1 MLSIKHLLPRG
12 LFGRA
17 ALILV
22 VPVVTI
28 QLIVSTAF
36 IQRYFDGVTRQLTT
50 GVALDLAYVLKE
62 FSRGS
67 NPQEALL
74 LAQQVAEPLEITL
87 LYPPSAAAPSENVI
101 DFYDVPGR
109 AIVRT
114 MEEHLPELIA
124 ADVSGD
130 DRIVHLRLA
139 TQFGALEA
147 EVSRRR
153 MSAANPHQL
162 LVIQLVASILMTLV
176 AYIFLRNQL
185 RPIARLAEA
194 SEAFGRGEKL
204 PFRPRGAL
212 EVRAAGRA
220 FLEMRGRIERQIEQR
235 TLMLSGVSHDLRTP
249 LTRMKLALAFLPEDE
264 DTKGLQ
270 SDVAQMER
278 LVNEF
283 LAFVSDDA
291 TELDEEVDL
300 SELLEELVFDA
311 RRGGGDV
318 TLMPILGAKRQVN
331 LRGQALRRAVENL
344 VSNGLRYG
352 KKVEVYLSYRDADVL
367 IAVEDDGPGIPADQR
382 EEAMQPFSRLGAE
395 RDPNKGGGVGL
406 GLAIAA
412 DMALSHGGILRLHE
426 STRLGG
432 LKAVLSLAR

>member
-36 IQRYFDGVTRQLTT
+36 IQRHFDGVTRQLTT
-50 GVALDLAYVLKE
+50 GVVIDLAFVLAE
-62 FSRGS
+62 FERGGTPS
-67 NPQEALL
+67 EAL
-74 LAQQVAEPLEITL
+74 AAAQVAAGPLEIGL
-87 LYPPSAAAPSENVI
+87 NFPPSDQAPQENII

-109 AIVRT
+109 SIVQT
-114 MEEHLPELIA
+114 LQDQMPSLIA
-124 ADVSGD
+124 ADVTAE
-130 DRIVHLRLA
+130 DRIVHLRLL
-139 TQFGALEA
+139 TKFGEIEA

-176 AYIFLRNQL
+176 AYLFLRNQL
-185 RPIARLAEA
+185 RPIARLSKA
-194 SEAFGRGEKL
+194 SQAFGRGEKL
-204 PFRPRGAL
+204 PFKPRGAL

-220 FLEMRGRIERQIEQR
+220 FLEMRARIERQIEQR

-270 SDVAQMER
+270 SDVDQMER

-283 LAFVSDDA
+283 LAFVSEDA

-300 SELLEELVFDA
+300 HILLEEVAFDA
-311 RRGGGDV
+311 RRGGGAVSLLPVEGGPRLV
-318 TLMPILGAKRQVN
+318 TLRA
-331 LRGQALRRAVENL
+331 QALRRAVENL

-352 KKVEVYLSYRDADVL
+352 KNVEISLAFREADVV
-367 IAVEDDGPGIPADQR
+367 IAVEDDGPGIPADR
-382 EEAMQPFSRLGAE
+382 RDEALQPFSRLGAD
-395 RDPNKGGGVGL
+395 RDPNNGGGVGL

-412 DMALSHGGILRLHE
+412 DMALSHGGMLRLRDSE
-426 STRLGG
+426 RLGG
-432 LKAVLSLAR
+432 LRAVLVLAR